1 MNERVVC
8 VLSKNKKERMNNNRI
23 KEIRLSQ
30 HKTQK
35 DLAKLLGVSEQAIA
49 YYEKALR
56 EPPLKTWI
64 KLANFFHVSVSYLQG
79 VTDYNNTGG
88 WINSYDDDAVQIFS
102 NALGDFQ
109 KTFTNNKQ
117 NDLTDHE
124 KMRMVNILLSLKNF
138 LNKSIPQK
146 TDEFNLSH
154 KKHEIINK
162 IGELVTF
169 LDKNDFI
176 FDDTKELQFSQAVKI
191 DKTLTK
197 LLNVVNKESVSDHE
211 KD

>member
-1 MNERVVC
+1 
-8 VLSKNKKERMNNNRI
+8 
-23 KEIRLSQ
+23 
-30 HKTQK
+30 
-35 DLAKLLGVSEQAIA
+35 
-49 YYEKALR
+49 
-56 EPPLKTWI
+56 
-64 KLANFFHVSVSYLQG
+64 
-79 VTDYNNTGG
+79 
-88 WINSYDDDAVQIFS
+88 
-102 NALGDFQ
+102 
-109 KTFTNNKQ
+109 
-117 NDLTDHE
+117 
-124 KMRMVNILLSLKNF
+124 MRMVNILLSLKNF

-197 LLNVVNKESVSDHE
+197 LLNVVNKESVSAHE